1 MMPLTGAALR
11 RHSPHRQSRP
21 TVAEI
26 VTSAAAAV
34 DAAAVVVVSVEWAR
48 LLARLAPRAADP

>member
-1 MMPLTGAALR
+1 MPSTEAALR

-21 TVAEI
+21 TVVEI

-34 DAAAVVVVSVEWAR
+34 GAPAVVVVSVEWAR
-48 LLARLAPRAADP
+48 LLARLAPHAADP